1 MRVLGVDTATATA
14 SVAIVESGNLLAEA
28 ISSEQGLRDSEQARF
43 GGGYSQTLIPLID
56 RVLARA
62 NLSFRH
68 LAAIAVSIGPGSFTG
83 LRIGLST
90 VKGLAFAGDISVV
103 GVSTLRALAARV
115 HDWQGLI
122 CPILDARKN
131 EVYAA
136 LFYRQSGNLQRIGGD
151 AVELPEKTIEKVQ
164 ARREGRPCLFIGD
177 AVSVYGATIARA
189 LGQDGVLNSG
199 KNYPSVAAAVALLGA
214 EKIAAAGADAVES
227 LAPHYLRSSAA
238 ELLKR

>member
-1 MRVLGVDTATATA
+1 MRVLGIDTATAPA
-14 SVAIVESGNLLAEA
+14 SVAIVEDRKLLAEGSA
-28 ISSEQGLRDSEQARF
+28 AEQRGSDQSARV
-43 GGGYSQTLIPLID
+43 GHSQILIPLID
-56 RVLARA
+56 GVLARA
-62 NLSFRH
+62 NLSLCQ

-122 CPILDARKN
+122 CPILDARKS

-136 LFYRQSGNLQRIGGD
+136 LFYRQAENLRRIGDD
-151 AVELPEKTIEKVQ
+151 AVEPPEKTIEKVQ

-189 LGQDGVLNSG
+189 LGQEGVLSSG

-214 EKIAAAGADAVES
+214 EKIARTGSESVES
-227 LAPHYLRSSAA
+227 LAPRYLRSSAA
-238 ELLKR
+238 EQITR